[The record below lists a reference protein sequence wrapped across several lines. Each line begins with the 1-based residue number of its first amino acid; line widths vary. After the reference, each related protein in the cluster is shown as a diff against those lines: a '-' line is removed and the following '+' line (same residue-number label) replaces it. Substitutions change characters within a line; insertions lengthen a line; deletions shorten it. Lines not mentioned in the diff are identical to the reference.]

1 VWAEEHALLAD
12 SMGVAL
18 GVDPMLDV
26 FVVQIS
32 PIANTSRVSAAVPTV
47 IVIEDLSLAGRLRA
61 ECPQA
66 RLIAIGSADDPEF
79 VLACIRSGI
88 DGCVSMKATIAE
100 AVDTIKRVDAGES
113 VFDPRAMRDLLDP
126 SASRV
131 VVHPQR
137 TARLAPREL
146 EVLIVIAKGFTTF
159 EAARHLGISVNTLRT
174 HLKNILTKLE
184 ARSKLEAV
192 LIGIQEGRITFP
204 EDPG

>member
-1 VWAEEHALLAD
+1 
-12 SMGVAL
+12 M
-18 GVDPMLDV
+18 
-26 FVVQIS
+26 
-32 PIANTSRVSAAVPTV
+32 
-47 IVIEDLSLAGRLRA
+47 
-61 ECPQA
+61 
-66 RLIAIGSADDPEF
+66 
-79 VLACIRSGI
+79 LACIRSGI
-88 DGCVSMKATIAE
+88 DGCVSMKGTIAE

-113 VFDPRAMRDLLDP
+113 VFDPRAMHDLLDP